1 MAGKVSSDP
10 NVFILPDLGEG
21 LEEAELIAWKVSE
34 GDTVEE
40 HQIIAEMETDKAL
53 VEVPSPRAGTIA
65 TLHGKDGDIIKVGAP
80 FVTYQGGAGS
90 GSKKSAPNAS
100 EGMVSSSTKPAE
112 RQAETAEREDAG
124 TVVGKMGD
132 SLAGMSSKDGKALAA
147 PAVRRLARD
156 LGVDIDSVPGTG
168 IGGRV
173 TANDIRNAADG
184 KTTKPAPA
192 PAQRAPSVSERASS
206 PPPST
211 SPSPSRP
218 AETRRPLPTTPIAPR
233 YNPAPQ
239 YQPQPGYPQP
249 QQPAAYQPYPPQPYP
264 YPPQPYGVGYPYPPA
279 PMPYYAPYPPAYPQP
294 YPYPAPQQQAGIPA
308 APGYHPTIGARPI
321 PDPAQRSLVQ
331 PGYPTAQT
339 PFRGVRRTIANRLR
353 ESVNTAV
360 HFTVVDEAD
369 VTLLDDFR
377 RQITEQ
383 SGIKLSLLP
392 FVGVAVCRA
401 LAGRFGA
408 LNARVDDENEEIVQH
423 AAVHLGIATDTD
435 SGLMV
440 PVIPDADRLD
450 AVSLGQA
457 IAQTAASA
465 RDRSISR
472 DRLMGSTF
480 TITNV
485 GSHAGRFATP
495 VINYPEVAIL
505 AVGKAYDAVLVRDGQ
520 AVIGKSLPLSLAC
533 DHRVIDG
540 ATAALAL
547 AEIVSML
554 QNPETLA

>member
-21 LEEAELIAWKVSE
+21 LEEAELIAWKVAE

-53 VEVPSPRAGTIA
+53 VEVPSPRAGVIA
-65 TLHGKDGDIIKVGAP
+65 TLHGANGDIIKVGAP

-90 GSKKSAPNAS
+90 PAKPAPKQGSKQASPAAP
-100 EGMVSSSTKPAE
+100 
-112 RQAETAEREDAG
+112 AEREDAG

-132 SLAGMSSKDGKALAA
+132 TLAGMTSKDGKALAA

-156 LGVDIDSVPGTG
+156 LGVDIDTVAGTG

-173 TANDIRNAADG
+173 TANDVRNAAEG
-184 KTTKPAPA
+184 KGAAKPAPQQAAAPERAQAPSA
-192 PAQRAPSVSERASS
+192 PA
-206 PPPST
+206 
-211 SPSPSRP
+211 PSRP
-218 AETRRPLPTTPIAPR
+218 AETRRPLPATPIAPR
-233 YNPAPQ
+233 YNPATHQQPSPAYAPQPYNQPYAPQAGYPAPYPPQ
-239 YQPQPGYPQP
+239 YPGQYQ
-249 QQPAAYQPYPPQPYP
+249 ASYQPYPPH
-264 YPPQPYGVGYPYPPA
+264 
-279 PMPYYAPYPPAYPQP
+279 YAPYPQPQHAYAPPPPPYYQP
-294 YPYPAPQQQAGIPA
+294 YPQAPQQPAIPY
-308 APGYHPTIGARPI
+308 APGYHPAIGSRPI
-321 PDPAQRSLVQ
+321 PDPAQKSLVQ

-339 PFRGVRRTIANRLR
+339 PFRGVRRTIANKLR
-353 ESVNTAV
+353 ESVSTAV

-369 VTLLDDFR
+369 VTALDDYR
-377 RQITEQ
+377 RQVTEQ
-383 SGIKLSLLP
+383 TGVKLSLLP
-392 FVGVAVCRA
+392 FVAVAVCRA

-440 PVIPDADRLD
+440 PVIRDADRMD
-450 AVSLGQA
+450 AVTMAQQ

-465 RDRSISR
+465 RDRSIAR

-480 TITNV
+480 TISNV

-520 AVIGKSLPLSLAC
+520 PVVGKALPLSLAC
-533 DHRVIDG
+533 DHRVVDG

-547 AEIVSML
+547 AEIVQSL
-554 QNPETLA
+554 QDPASLA

>member
-65 TLHGKDGDIIKVGAP
+65 TLHGRDGDIIKVGAP
-80 FVTYQGGAGS
+80 FVTYKGAS
-90 GSKKSAPNAS
+90 GSVTTKPAPA
-100 EGMVSSSTKPAE
+100 STKPAE
-112 RQAETAEREDAG
+112 RQAESAEREDAG

-156 LGVDIDSVPGTG
+156 LGVDIDAVPGTG

-173 TANDIRNAADG
+173 TANDVRNAADG
-184 KTTKPAPA
+184 KTTKPAAA

-206 PPPST
+206 PS
-211 SPSPSRP
+211 SPASPSRP
-218 AETRRPLPTTPIAPR
+218 AETRRPLPTTPITPR
-233 YNPAPQ
+233 SNPALQ

-264 YPPQPYGVGYPYPPA
+264 YAPQPYGYPYPPA

-294 YPYPAPQQQAGIPA
+294 YPYPAPQQQAGLPA

-377 RQITEQ
+377 RQVTEQ
-383 SGIKLSLLP
+383 TGVKLSLLP